1 MLRAASANRA
11 PWCGGAGAASNTVD
25 NGLQYPASMLRR
37 SVWPGAVCLEGAHT
51 MELRHLRYF
60 VCVAEEQNIGRAA
73 QRLHISQPPLT
84 RQIQQLEEQLGA
96 RLLHRTPR
104 GVALTDAGRVFYDDA
119 RNILAQ
125 AERAAERASK
135 AAQGLLGR
143 VDVAIFGSGIFSA
156 IPLLLRRFRE
166 AHPEVSIVLHNMG
179 KPEQVD
185 ALRHRRITLAF
196 NRLVRPEEG
205 LVCETILTEPLYVA
219 VPSGHRLS
227 ACTAVAMAELQGLPL
242 VLFPT
247 GSRPSFIDRVH
258 DMCRVAGFQPLVAQE
273 VGDVVHAVAL
283 VATGFG
289 ICLVP
294 HSATAMAVPGVAYR
308 PLHHPTHARVDLCCI
323 YRADD
328 ESVILKALLGSMR
341 DTVAT
346 ADLP

>member
-1 MLRAASANRA
+1 
-11 PWCGGAGAASNTVD
+11 
-25 NGLQYPASMLRR
+25 
-37 SVWPGAVCLEGAHT
+37 

-84 RQIQQLEEQLGA
+84 RQIQQLEDQLGA
-96 RLLHRTPR
+96 PLFRRTTR
-104 GVALTDAGRVFYDDA
+104 GVELTDAGKVFYDDA
-119 RNILAQ
+119 RNILAL
-125 AERAAERASK
+125 ADRAAERASK
-135 AAQGLLGR
+135 AAKGLLGR

-166 AHPEVSIVLHNMG
+166 AYPEVSIVLHNMT
-179 KPEQVD
+179 KAEQID

-196 NRLVRPEEG
+196 NRLMRPEEG
-205 LVCETILTEPLYVA
+205 LTCETILTEPLYVA
-219 VPSGHRLS
+219 MPSGDRLS
-227 ACTAVAMAELQGLPL
+227 GRTAVAFHELEGVPL

-258 DMCRVAGFQPLVAQE
+258 EMCRAAGFQPLVAQE

-294 HSATAMAVPGVAYR
+294 HSATSMAVPGVIYR
-308 PLHHPTHARVDLCCI
+308 PLHHPTHSRVDLCCI
-323 YRADD
+323 YRDDD

-341 DTVAT
+341 DTVA
-346 ADLP
+346 AAELP